1 MKKNFG
7 ILAAVCLLFSMVLP
21 VYAKEEKV
29 LAGFGLGEKLY
40 IFLEADKEEEIQVSL
55 EGMPLQGE
63 RRESVRLAESGQ
75 QVHYFLLLDR
85 STSMEKYREQTIDF
99 VTELY
104 EYTEGK
110 KSLTLL
116 SFGDAFEREVEA
128 AVDENTVLKRLQEIS
143 CDEQRTNLYKG
154 ICSALDY
161 IEGLDR
167 KRGDLYQIILIT
179 DGVPYE
185 ASEVPTAEE
194 MEERVEEAK
203 DVAFATLGFGST
215 EDFQT
220 FKMGNGLWMAGAD
233 EEVSTAAEEMA
244 QKVNGLYTVCFD
256 MSGITAGDPLDIV
269 LFFPETKETVR
280 VGGVPVFAGGAQG
293 QGEESS
299 FGNLSEKG
307 KQPKEEET
315 EEEIR
320 TEEMPSEEEG
330 TEEKTEEEMQAE
342 ETPLEEKQRGEKTQV
357 EEANSEEGQT
367 GENESDREEDGQAYM
382 SAEKHKGAIQLIV
395 YMLIFMG
402 GIALGGGIV
411 IAVRKGNQHSDC
423 RKKSGAPGVRRGQ
436 QGICLR
442 VEVISGRCLTKRRSF
457 SVEQDLLIGRGKM
470 CGLVWDEEDVSEKN
484 TRIFV
489 RNGKVYI
496 EDMGSPYGTAVNGM
510 RIYAPNP
517 LRDGDMVSIGRIQFR
532 ILL

>member
-7 ILAAVCLLFSMVLP
+7 ILAAVCLLFGMVLP
-21 VYAKEEKV
+21 IYAKEEKI
-29 LAGFGLGEKLY
+29 LAGFGLDEKLY
-40 IFLEADKEEEIQVSL
+40 IFLDADKEEEIQVSL

-75 QVHYFLLLDR
+75 RVHYFLLLDR
-85 STSMEKYREQTIDF
+85 STSVEKYREQTIDF

-110 KSLTLL
+110 KALTLF

-128 AVDENTVLKRLQEIS
+128 AVDENTVLKRLKEIS
-143 CDEQRTNLYKG
+143 YEEQKTNLYKG

-161 IEGLDR
+161 IERLDR
-167 KRGDLYQIILIT
+167 ERGDLYQIILIT
-179 DGVPYE
+179 DGILYE

-194 MEERVEEAK
+194 TEERVGEAR

-220 FKMGNGLWMAGAD
+220 FKMGDGLWMAGTD

-293 QGEESS
+293 QGEESA

-307 KQPKEEET
+307 KLPKEKET
-315 EEEIR
+315 EEEIQ

-330 TEEKTEEEMQAE
+330 TEEKIQAE
-342 ETPLEEKQRGEKTQV
+342 EAPLKEKQREEKTQT
-357 EEANSEEGQT
+357 EEANLKEGQT

-382 SAEKHKGAIQLIV
+382 SAEKHKEAVQLIV
-395 YMLIFMG
+395 YVLIFMG
-402 GIALGGGIV
+402 SIALGGGII

-423 RKKSGAPGVRRGQ
+423 RKKSGAPGVWRGQ

-457 SVEQDLLIGRGKM
+457 SMEQDLLIGRGKM

-496 EDMGSPYGTAVNGM
+496 EDLGSLYGTAVNGM